1 MSHSGGREDDT
12 SVAEEVLRDAEIAL
26 EQEHVD
32 TVYDRLDELRDI
44 AVRAEREGY
53 NYSHARVPG
62 AQYERDVFVYQAAKR
77 LHTLDAEHEGLV
89 FGRLDLDGPV
99 TRHIGRLGLRSAEQ
113 KPLLIDWRAPA
124 AAPFYQ
130 ATAADRMSV
139 IRRRV
144 IRSSGRTVLDISDDL
159 LDTEHADPDA
169 TGLSVIGDGALM
181 AALARARG
189 ERMRDIVATIQ
200 REQDEAIRAEARGVT
215 MISGGPG
222 TGKTVV
228 ALHRAAYLLY
238 ADRRRFEGGGVLVVG
253 PSTVFLR
260 YIERVLPSLGEDAA
274 ALYALGEFFDGAKAV
289 RQDPPKVAAV
299 KGAGRIRKILARAT
313 RLTPPNA
320 PKTFT
325 IVYRGE
331 VLRLDG
337 QDLAEAR
344 RVVQRKNQQHNHA
357 VTEAGRALLVALW
370 RKAKERIETG
380 LVPAEFS
387 RDLGARN
394 EFLELLH
401 SWWPELTPEEVLRW
415 LSDER
420 RLGTA
425 SQGVLS
431 RQEVSAVAASLAEPG
446 WSVSDIPLLDELAS
460 ILGKP
465 KRPKA
470 RRSTDGDTIQELTTT
485 QDRLYTRAS
494 RAERGSDYDGY
505 AHVVVDEAQDLSPM
519 QWRMLGRRGRQAS
532 WTIVGDAAQ
541 SSWPDPAEARR
552 ARNEALGRLPRKE
565 FHLTTNYRNSAEIFE
580 FAAESIRVAVPDADI
595 PKAVRRTGSV
605 PVALRVPAAELSATV
620 AAKVAEHLDE
630 VAGTVGVITPAN
642 ERDEVAKWFEPHERL
657 HVMTALESKGLEFD
671 AVVAV
676 RPDVV
681 AAESGAQVRYV
692 VFTRAT
698 QFLTVVDSQD

>member
-1 MSHSGGREDDT
+1 MSHSGGRDDDK
-12 SVAEEVLRDAEIAL
+12 SVVETAERDAEVAL
-26 EQEHVD
+26 EQRHVD
-32 TVYDRLDELRDI
+32 TVYDRLDELRDV
-44 AVRAEREGY
+44 AVRAERDGY

-159 LDTEHADPDA
+159 LDTEHADPGE

-215 MISGGPG
+215 LISGGPG

-274 ALYALGEFFDGAKAV
+274 ALYALGEFVDGAKAV
-289 RQDPPKVAAV
+289 RQDPLKVAAV

-313 RLTPPNA
+313 RLAPPNA
-320 PKTFT
+320 PETFT
-325 IVYRGE
+325 MVYRGE
-331 VLRLDG
+331 VLRLREG
-337 QDLAEAR
+337 DLIEAR
-344 RVVQRKNQQHNHA
+344 AAVQRKNQQHNHA

-387 RDLGARN
+387 REVGHRN
-394 EFLELLH
+394 EFLEFLH
-401 SWWPELTPEEVLRW
+401 AWWPELTPEEVLRW

-420 RLGTA
+420 RLGAA
-425 SQGVLS
+425 SQGMLS
-431 RQEVSAVAASLAEPG
+431 RQEVSAVAASLTEPD
-446 WSVSDIPLLDELAS
+446 WSVSDIPLLDELAG
-460 ILGKP
+460 ILGRP

-470 RRSTDGDTIQELTTT
+470 RRDHDGDSIQELTTT
-485 QDRLYTRAS
+485 QDRLYTRAP

-505 AHVVVDEAQDLSPM
+505 AHIVVDEAQDLSPM

-580 FAAESIRVAVPDADI
+580 FAAESIRRAVPDADI
-595 PKAVRRTGSV
+595 PKAVRRTGAV
-605 PVALRVPAAELSATV
+605 PVDLRVPAAELTATV
-620 AAKVAEHLDE
+620 VAKVAEHLAE
-630 VAGTVGVITPAN
+630 VAGTVGVITPADD
-642 ERDEVAKWFEPHERL
+642 RGKIAAWFEPHERL

-681 AAESGAQVRYV
+681 AAESGPQVRYV

-698 QFLTVVDSQD
+698 QFLTVINAQD

>member
-1 MSHSGGREDDT
+1 MSQNGHPGGTDT
-12 SVAEEVLRDAEIAL
+12 AARDAEIAQ

-32 TVYDRLDELRDI
+32 TVYGRLDELRAV
-44 AVRAEREGY
+44 AVRAEKDGY
-53 NYSHARVPG
+53 NFSHARVPG

-89 FGRLDLDGPV
+89 FGRLDLDGDI
-99 TRHIGRLGLRSAEQ
+99 TRHIGRIGLRDAAQ
-113 KPLLIDWRAPA
+113 KPLLLDWRAPA
-124 AAPFYQ
+124 AAPFYR

-159 LDTEHADPDA
+159 LDTEH
-169 TGLSVIGDGALM
+169 GEGELSVIGDGALM

-189 ERMRDIVATIQ
+189 ERMKDIVATIQ

-274 ALYALGEFFDGAKAV
+274 ALYALGEFVDGAKAV
-289 RQDPPKVAAV
+289 RQDAPAVAAV
-299 KGAGRIRKILARAT
+299 KGAMRIRKVLSRAA
-313 RLTPPNA
+313 RLTPPTA
-320 PKTFT
+320 PETLT
-325 IVYRGE
+325 IVYRGQ
-331 VLRLDG
+331 VLRLG
-337 QDLAEAR
+337 EPELTAAR
-344 RVVQRKNQQHNHA
+344 RAVHARNLQHNHA
-357 VTEAGRALLVALW
+357 VTEAGRALLIALW
-370 RKAKERIETG
+370 RKAKERIESG

-387 RDLGARN
+387 REVGHRN
-394 EFLELLH
+394 EFLDFLH
-401 SWWPELTPEEVLRW
+401 RWWPELGPETVLRW
-415 LSDER
+415 LGDP
-420 RLGTA
+420 RLLGQA
-425 SQGVLS
+425 SQGALT
-431 RQEVSAVAASLAEPG
+431 RREVERVAASLTETD
-446 WSVSDIPLLDELAS
+446 WSVSDIPLLDELAGL
-460 ILGKP
+460 LG
-465 KRPKA
+465 RPKA
-470 RRSTDGDTIQELTTT
+470 PKAARENLGDGIQELTTV
-485 QDRLYTRAS
+485 QDRLFTRAARS
-494 RAERGSDYDGY
+494 ERGADYDGY

-541 SSWPDPAEARR
+541 SSWPDAGEARR
-552 ARNEALGRLPRKE
+552 ARNEALGRLPRRE

-580 FAAESIRVAVPDADI
+580 YAAESIRESVPDADI
-595 PKAVRRTGSV
+595 PKAVRRTGAV
-605 PVALRVPAAELSATV
+605 PVELRVPHGELPATV
-620 AAKVAEHLDE
+620 AERVKELLGQVE
-630 VAGTVGVITPAN
+630 GTVGVITPAT
-642 ERDEVAKWFEPHERL
+642 ERDQVAGWLEPDERV

-676 RPDVV
+676 RPDRV
-681 AAESGAQVRYV
+681 AAESGPGVRYV

-698 QFLTVVDSQD
+698 QFLTVVNSL